1 MYLEC
6 EGNAWEGIL
15 GSSQVFKRDSLTGR
29 GGGCEMGPGDPQEGH
44 ARSSDHL
51 GGKFRYF
58 IVFNEHFS

>member
-1 MYLEC
+1 M
-6 EGNAWEGIL
+6 L
-15 GSSQVFKRDSLTGR
+15 GKVSLVLRRFFKRDSLTGR